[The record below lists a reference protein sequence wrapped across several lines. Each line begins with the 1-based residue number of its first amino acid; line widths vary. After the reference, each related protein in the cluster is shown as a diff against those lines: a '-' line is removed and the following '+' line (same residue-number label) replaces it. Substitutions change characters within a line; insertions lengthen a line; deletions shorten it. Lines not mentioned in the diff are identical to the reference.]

1 MKLNPM
7 YAWVGKIHG
16 TYVEFGMLC
25 SFRHHW
31 MTRILYSSLLITT
44 YLKNMDG
51 NSNPSVLALVSRNFR
66 KQRKLWISIP
76 ARWERQPTDRVL
88 PNSLGLSMFTRS
100 HRNYLQNV
108 GYSAHACNPS
118 TQETEAGGST
128 VGGQPELHCKSL
140 SQTDQKKKKCK

>member
-1 MKLNPM
+1 M

-66 KQRKLWISIP
+66 KQVKLWISIP
-76 ARWERQPTDRVL
+76 AMWERQPTDRVL

-118 TQETEAGGST
+118 TQETEAGQGHPLLYFIFLWSN
-128 VGGQPELHCKSL
+128 
-140 SQTDQKKKKCK
+140 TDSILLCTFIQLG